1 MSEKATPR
9 PWVRGKGA
17 GAGYILAVGD
27 GTQPVRH
34 VAELY
39 YAGLT
44 AEERNANADLI
55 VTAVNAHDSLAE
67 ACRLA
72 LIEMDRITGDIGFEP
87 ERASERLAVVNALVS
102 ALIRSGG

>member
-9 PWVRGKGA
+9 PWRRGTSGNA
-17 GAGYILAVGD
+17 QFIIALGGEAEPSI
-27 GTQPVRH
+27 T
-34 VAELY
+34 VAEIWYGTLSR
-39 YAGLT
+39 
-44 AEERNANADLI
+44 EERNANADLI